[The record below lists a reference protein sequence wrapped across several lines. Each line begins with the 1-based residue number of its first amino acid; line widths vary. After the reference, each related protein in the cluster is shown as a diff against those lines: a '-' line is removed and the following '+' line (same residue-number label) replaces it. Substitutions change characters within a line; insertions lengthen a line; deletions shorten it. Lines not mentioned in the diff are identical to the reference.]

1 MTLQYLQMSRS
12 QCKTVRH
19 FKKVYCYDMLI
30 VHRSVAKNSVIQRRN
45 RNLTDMNST
54 YSEYSKTTYKF
65 TVIHPKKIQLAAM
78 NNRYIFQENQDKFHS
93 LFCIFQYET

>member
-1 MTLQYLQMSRS
+1 MSRS
-12 QCKTVRH
+12 QCNTIRH

-30 VHRSVAKNSVIQRRN
+30 VHRSVAKNRVIQRWN
-45 RNLTDMNST
+45 RKLTDMNST

-78 NNRYIFQENQDKFHS
+78 NNRYIFQENKDKFHS